1 MARSMTS
8 EWDRCQHENLPQIPR
23 VPYHMTFGS
32 GLPGTSG
39 QKRAIPDASPADL
52 QDSLSPI
59 FQLAPGQMST
69 GNFCALLQPGHGSLQ
84 PPSPTQYTRAV
95 EEGEEALHCQHPFP
109 PQNNQGE
116 SKGWVPCSIVLG
128 LSQVFLKGILKLKL
142 STHRKFLNHSPTLTL
157 RNWWH
162 ESSSVGPGPR
172 MNSTFLYGKGPRP
185 SSESACLCL
194 TISF

>member
-1 MARSMTS
+1 MLSLNITYFVLIMARSMTS

-32 GLPGTSG
+32 GLPGTNG

-109 PQNNQGE
+109 PQNNQEKNSMDVWCNGE
-116 SKGWVPCSIVLG
+116 IIESAGEFVDDG
-128 LSQVFLKGILKLKL
+128 TE
-142 STHRKFLNHSPTLTL
+142 THF
-157 RNWWH
+157 
-162 ESSSVGPGPR
+162 SVG
-172 MNSTFLYGKGPRP
+172 SHDCYIKAVSSGKRREGIIHTLIVDNREIP
-185 SSESACLCL
+185 ESLQ
-194 TISF
+194 

>member
-1 MARSMTS
+1 MLSLNITYFVLIMARSMTS

-32 GLPGTSG
+32 GLPGTNG

-95 EEGEEALHCQHPFP
+95 EEEKNSMDVWCNGEIIESA
-109 PQNNQGE
+109 GE
-116 SKGWVPCSIVLG
+116 FVDDGTE
-128 LSQVFLKGILKLKL
+128 
-142 STHRKFLNHSPTLTL
+142 THF
-157 RNWWH
+157 
-162 ESSSVGPGPR
+162 SVG
-172 MNSTFLYGKGPRP
+172 SHDCYIKAVSSGKRREGIIHTLIVDNREIP
-185 SSESACLCL
+185 ESLQ
-194 TISF
+194 